1 MEKNIIEIVTIVVT
15 LILGLLTKK
24 YTNLSSKKIP
34 IQNLLIGIIVA
45 IVEFIITKD
54 FNTALVFSGLAGG
67 GTYDLGKNL
76 IAIFSK
82 KVEPKI
88 DIETLDELSEERG
101 DDEDEVELNEQD
113 NISGQE

>member
-45 IVEFIITKD
+45 IIEFIITKD
-54 FNTALVFSGLAGG
+54 FSTAIAVSGLTGG
-67 GTYDLGKNL
+67 GVYDLIKNTSML
-76 IAIFSK
+76 INGT
-82 KVEPKI
+82 EYKI
-88 DIETLDELSEERG
+88 EENRDYEEETEELENTEIESEIKE
-101 DDEDEVELNEQD
+101 EEE
-113 NISGQE
+113 

>member
-45 IVEFIITKD
+45 IIEFIITKD
-54 FNTALVFSGLAGG
+54 FSTAIAVSGLTGG
-67 GTYDLGKNL
+67 GVYDLIKNTSML
-76 IAIFSK
+76 INGT
-82 KVEPKI
+82 EYKI
-88 DIETLDELSEERG
+88 EENRDYEEETEELENTETESEIKE
-101 DDEDEVELNEQD
+101 EEE
-113 NISGQE
+113 

>member
-15 LILGLLTKK
+15 LILGLVTKK

-67 GTYDLGKNL
+67 GTYDFIKNL
-76 IAIFSK
+76 KLLFDLK
-82 KVEPKI
+82 KPQTEINEDTIEELIEEGVVEN
-88 DIETLDELSEERG
+88 DIS
-101 DDEDEVELNEQD
+101 DEDNLSAE
-113 NISGQE
+113 

>member
-54 FNTALVFSGLAGG
+54 FSTAIAVSGLTGG
-67 GTYDLGKNL
+67 GVYDLIKNTSMLITGK
-76 IAIFSK
+76 
-82 KVEPKI
+82 VDTKI
-88 DIETLDELSEERG
+88 DIDTLDELSEERG